1 MNGLYVINK
10 HLKKRGFPS
19 LKIEDLKGKNSI
31 QIKRLKIRK
40 ILEGIIQDKV
50 KEIGDFQYEDKS
62 IKLDSNLMKMVYPDE
77 TLNFDYLNSNSVVG
91 EPILVSQDSQN
102 KNVDI
107 EKLDKIMYRE
117 KKFRKFI
124 KR

>member
-1 MNGLYVINK
+1 
-10 HLKKRGFPS
+10 
-19 LKIEDLKGKNSI
+19 
-31 QIKRLKIRK
+31 
-40 ILEGIIQDKV
+40 
-50 KEIGDFQYEDKS
+50 
-62 IKLDSNLMKMVYPDE
+62 MKMVYPDE

-117 KKFRKFI
+117 KKFRRFI